1 MLIDIRPD
9 EFEKM
14 ARAGFFESVHLRAQ
28 DIETARAR
36 CKSLGLQTVAPTVY
50 RTGSTTESAAD
61 IYYNLV
67 RVKSGFWITKRKGRE
82 RKWKVKRRSEKSRK
96 GFSCGNV

>member
-14 ARAGFFESVHLRAQ
+14 ARAGFFENVHLRAQ

-50 RTGSTTESAAD
+50 RTGNVETCVSD
-61 IYYNLV
+61 VHYMLV
-67 RVKSGFWITKRKGRE
+67 RLRSGIWLIRQGL
-82 RKWKVKRRSEKSRK
+82 SEKDGKR
-96 GFSCGNV
+96 

>member
-14 ARAGFFESVHLRAQ
+14 ARAGFFENVHLRAQ

-36 CKSLGLQTVAPTVY
+36 CKSLGLQIAAPTVY
-50 RTGSTTESAAD
+50 RTGTTTESAVD
-61 IYYNLV
+61 TYYNLV
-67 RVKSGFWITKRKGRE
+67 RVKSGFWLTKRKN
-82 RKWKVKRRSEKSRK
+82 K
-96 GFSCGNV
+96 

>member
-14 ARAGFFESVHLRAQ
+14 ARAGFFENVHLRAQ

-50 RTGSTTESAAD
+50 RTGTTTESAAE
-61 IYYNLV
+61 L
-67 RVKSGFWITKRKGRE
+67 TKRKEMKRTVKENAGQSE
-82 RKWKVKRRSEKSRK
+82 RKVRNNGRRVEA
-96 GFSCGNV
+96 GG

>member
-1 MLIDIRPD
+1 MLIDILPE

-14 ARAGFFESVHLRAQ
+14 ARAGFFDNVYLRAQ

-36 CKSLGLQTVAPTVY
+36 CKSLGLQITATTVY
-50 RTGSTTESAAD
+50 RTGSTTESTVD

-67 RVKSGFWITKRKGRE
+67 RVKSGFWLTKRNR
-82 RKWKVKRRSEKSRK
+82 RKDEKSNAEK
-96 GFSCGNV
+96 

>member
-14 ARAGFFESVHLRAQ
+14 TRVGFFENVHLRAQ

-50 RTGSTTESAAD
+50 RTGSTREITVD
-61 IYYNLV
+61 IYYKLV
-67 RVKSGFWITKRKGRE
+67 RVKSGFWLMKRK
-82 RKWKVKRRSEKSRK
+82 
-96 GFSCGNV
+96 

>member
-14 ARAGFFESVHLRAQ
+14 ARAGFFENVHLRAQ

-36 CKSLGLQTVAPTVY
+36 ASRWVCKQPL
-50 RTGSTTESAAD
+50 
-61 IYYNLV
+61 
-67 RVKSGFWITKRKGRE
+67 
-82 RKWKVKRRSEKSRK
+82 RRSIVQAQRRK
-96 GFSCGNV
+96 ARLIPITI

>member
-1 MLIDIRPD
+1 MLIDILPE

-14 ARAGFFESVHLRAQ
+14 ARAGFFDNVCLRAQ

-36 CKSLGLQTVAPTVY
+36 CKSLGLQITAPMVY
-50 RTGSTTESAAD
+50 RTGSTTESTVD

-67 RVKSGFWITKRKGRE
+67 RVKSGFWLTKRNR
-82 RKWKVKRRSEKSRK
+82 RKDEKSNAEK
-96 GFSCGNV
+96 